1 MNRLKRLLG
10 KLDSAQKKFISDLK
24 DKPVQTTMKVTM
36 GEPGRLGP
44 RGNRGVVGP
53 QGPIGVTGAQ
63 GRAGFIGPEGPTG
76 DEGAEGPKG
85 APGDQGDQGR
95 QGVKGDRGEPG
106 PRGLPGVN
114 GRTGDQGPPGY
125 PGDNGPAGQDGTK
138 GGPGPAGI
146 APPGPPGPPGLTGV
160 RGPKGDTGAKG
171 LRGEEGLPGPPGAQ
185 GIQGITGGTG
195 GPGKD
200 GPMLPIPKCKG
211 AVSDD
216 KSICHGESNVNWNS
230 FYNSGAYL
238 DIDTSPCKM
247 SNDDVQYFTFLTG
260 NAYAESLTGGSAIY
274 SPTKNGFRVYVASD
288 IAGTQGW
295 SPVQGWVMNQYRLR
309 VSWVA
314 VGKST
319 GPKSTAV
326 CCGTGESKWAQ
337 SGPQSYQNV
346 DAGAC
351 SMKGSPVWI
360 TAAEGGKAYGTSAFI
375 GTNAAY
381 SVGERF
387 AMMFI
392 RQSDIT
398 KARDGGFSAAEL
410 SSGKNR
416 LVPKYC
422 QFGEPFPSG
431 EQALDEGKISLDEYP
446 CMGMRVVKA
455 DKKIVTNTAGMC
467 CGKTDNNWESDSLN
481 QLSKRVDTSACGFQD
496 DNVVYITSLGGNG
509 DHWRTTGDTA
519 YSESSSSS
527 FVTKLLMHPTQYS
540 PDKAKALDWHINWCG
555 VGNRGLKKVH

>member
-1 MNRLKRLLG
+1 M
-10 KLDSAQKKFISDLK
+10 
-24 DKPVQTTMKVTM
+24 
-36 GEPGRLGP
+36 
-44 RGNRGVVGP
+44 
-53 QGPIGVTGAQ
+53 
-63 GRAGFIGPEGPTG
+63 
-76 DEGAEGPKG
+76 
-85 APGDQGDQGR
+85 
-95 QGVKGDRGEPG
+95 
-106 PRGLPGVN
+106 
-114 GRTGDQGPPGY
+114 
-125 PGDNGPAGQDGTK
+125 
-138 GGPGPAGI
+138 
-146 APPGPPGPPGLTGV
+146 
-160 RGPKGDTGAKG
+160 
-171 LRGEEGLPGPPGAQ
+171 RGEEGLPGPPGAQ

-230 FYNSGAYL
+230 FYNAGAYL

-247 SNDDVQYFTFLTG
+247 SDDDVQYFTFLTG

-274 SPTKNGFRVYVASD
+274 SPTKKGFRIYVASD

-295 SPVQGWVMNQYRLR
+295 WPVQGWVMNQYRLR

-392 RQSDIT
+392 RQSDIA

-410 SSGKNR
+410 SGGKNR

-431 EQALDEGKISLDEYP
+431 EQALDEGKISRDEYP
-446 CMGMRVVKA
+446 CMGMRVVTAVQQNEAPTAINDQEAQCYLKRYADLQKA
-455 DKKIVTNTAGMC
+455 FGATNIAAAKGHWAQY
-467 CGKTDNNWESDSLN
+467 GKNE
-481 QLSKRVDTSACGFQD
+481 KRDWSCPVSAMYF
-496 DNVVYITSLGGNG
+496 TSLK
-509 DHWRTTGDTA
+509 DTA
-519 YSESSSSS
+519 DGKSAMIRSASIYDPSPAVCPLPLPLSLCISPCTPSRFPDFRSCPGIACCTEKNIAMTGVPIVSQ
-527 FVTKLLMHPTQYS
+527 VTAWAADTHSQHGERLQFRRAVVWSRKP
-540 PDKAKALDWHINWCG
+540 W
-555 VGNRGLKKVH
+555 